1 MSKIVKLSP
10 LLIGVIVL
18 IGFFV
23 FINLP
28 IQEKQGGARGG
39 GETPV
44 IVQAASQQAFPIV
57 VEALGTTVANESV
70 NITAQRAQTVTKV
83 MFEDGDLVIPN
94 QPLLELSNRAEK
106 ARLNELN
113 INLTEARR
121 QLERI
126 RGLAKQSA
134 ASEQLLDEQGS
145 RVKSLLAQREVAKAI
160 LQELIVSAPFGGR
173 LGVRQVS
180 VGSLVRP
187 GDVVTTLDDL
197 SVMKVDFS
205 VSENHFSSV
214 KDGQRIV
221 STSVAYPGQ
230 IFEGDITNIDSRID
244 PRTRSIRVRAKIP
257 NSDLKLRPGMLLQIK
272 LEKKVLSAL
281 VVPESAMVPE
291 GDEQYVFVV
300 NDNNKAIKTNVT
312 VGERRPGWV
321 QITSGLKAG
330 EKVIIEGTLRV
341 RDGSAVRVLDI
352 RGDV

>member
-1 MSKIVKLSP
+1 MSKIVKFSP
-10 LLIGVIVL
+10 LLIGVVVL
-18 IGFFV
+18 VGFLV
-23 FINLP
+23 FISLP
-28 IQEKQGGARGG
+28 KEEKQGGRSGG

-83 MFEDGDLVIPN
+83 MFEDGDLVTPN

-126 RGLAKQSA
+126 KGLAKQSA
-134 ASEQLLDEQGS
+134 ASEQLLDEQES
-145 RVKSLLAQREVAKAI
+145 RVKGLLAQREVAKAI

-205 VSENHFSSV
+205 ISENHFSSV
-214 KDGQRIV
+214 QDGQRVV

-230 IFEGDITNIDSRID
+230 TFEGEITNIDSRID
-244 PRTRSIRVRAKIP
+244 PRTRSIRVRAQIP
-257 NSDLKLRPGMLLQIK
+257 NSELKLRPGMLLQIN
-272 LEKKVLSAL
+272 LEKRVLSAL
-281 VVPESAMVPE
+281 LVPESAIVPE
-291 GDEQYVFVV
+291 GDVQFVFVV
-300 NDNNKAIKTNVT
+300 NADNKAIKTSVQI
-312 VGERRPGWV
+312 GERKPGWV
-321 QITSGLKAG
+321 QITSGLEAG
-330 EKVIIEGTLRV
+330 QKVIVEGTLRV
-341 RDGSAVRVLDI
+341 RDGSTVKVLDI
-352 RGDV
+352 RGDA